1 MKAYEFLL
9 EKGINKVHQPNKRYN
24 LSVHELITFLDELA
38 QREKKLFYKPIEIR
52 MYRNLS
58 YLVKGP
64 INQNLIKKRSAIIN
78 ISFVLKRL
86 KPNCQKR

>member
-24 LSVHELITFLDELA
+24 LTVHELITFLEEFA
-38 QREKKLFYKPIEIR
+38 QKEKAFLYNPFEIR

-58 YLVKGP
+58 
-64 INQNLIKKRSAIIN
+64 
-78 ISFVLKRL
+78 
-86 KPNCQKR
+86 

>member
-24 LSVHELITFLDELA
+24 LTVYELIPFLEEYA
-38 QREKKLFYKPIEIR
+38 QKEKVVAYNPFEIR

-58 YLVKGP
+58 
-64 INQNLIKKRSAIIN
+64 
-78 ISFVLKRL
+78 
-86 KPNCQKR
+86 

>member
-24 LSVHELITFLDELA
+24 LTVQELITFLEEYA
-38 QREKKLFYKPIEIR
+38 QKNKTFSLNPFEIR

-58 YLVKGP
+58 
-64 INQNLIKKRSAIIN
+64 
-78 ISFVLKRL
+78 
-86 KPNCQKR
+86 